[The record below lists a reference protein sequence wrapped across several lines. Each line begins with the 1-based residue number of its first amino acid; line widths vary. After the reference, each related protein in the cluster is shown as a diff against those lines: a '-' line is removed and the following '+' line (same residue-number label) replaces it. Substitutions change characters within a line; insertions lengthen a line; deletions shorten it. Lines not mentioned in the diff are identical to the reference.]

1 VCGAG
6 LVAITYVLVRHAG
19 VTSTHTYG
27 PVVATKGSSASRA
40 PLPKLPTLQRLQSQ
54 ALVRQHASDV
64 HELLV
69 WSLVALGLMTV
80 ASMLLGWLLAGRV
93 LRPLRTMTATT
104 RRISQE
110 NLHERLALQGP
121 EDELTELSDTI
132 DGLLARLEEAF
143 EAQRRFVANA
153 SHELRTPLARI
164 RTALDVA
171 VGKPA
176 PIPPQVS
183 ELDRKIR
190 EGLDRSD
197 RLLESFLELSRAQ
210 HSQLGERAVVSLEE
224 IVTASLQTHRP
235 EIAAKRITVE
245 QELRRASA
253 GGSPTLLARMVD
265 NVIDDAIRH
274 NTTAGWIRVEIHDG
288 PGSARLTVESG
299 GAPIDED
306 KLRELAQPFRRLGA
320 DRTGSQDG
328 VGLGLSIV
336 QAIATAHGGTLT
348 LHARPRGGLQVA
360 IELPREPSTVQE
372 GCG

>member
-1 VCGAG
+1 
-6 LVAITYVLVRHAG
+6 
-19 VTSTHTYG
+19 
-27 PVVATKGSSASRA
+27 VVATTGSSTVTT
-40 PLPKLPTLQRLQSQ
+40 PLPKLPSLQGLQRQD
-54 ALVRQHASDV
+54 LVRQHSSDV

-69 WSLVALGLMTV
+69 WSLVALGAMTV

-121 EDELTELSDTI
+121 EDELKELSDTI

-153 SHELRTPLARI
+153 SHELRTPLTRI

-176 PIPPQVS
+176 PIPLQVS

-190 EGLDRSD
+190 EGLDRTD

-210 HSQLGERAVVSLEE
+210 HGQPAERAAVSLDE
-224 IVTASLQTHRP
+224 IVAASLQTHQP
-235 EIAAKRITVE
+235 EIAAKRLAVE
-245 QELRRASA
+245 HELRSA
-253 GGSPTLLARMVD
+253 TVSGSPTLLTRMVENLID
-265 NVIDDAIRH
+265 NAIRH
-274 NTTAGWIRVEIHDG
+274 NTTGGWIRVESHDG
-288 PGSARLTVESG
+288 PGSARLTVDSG
-299 GAPIDED
+299 GAPIDQD
-306 KLRELAQPFRRLGA
+306 KLGELAQPFRRLGA
-320 DRTGSQDG
+320 ERTGSEDG

-336 QAIATAHGGTLT
+336 QAIATAHSGTLT
-348 LHARPRGGLQVA
+348 LHARPQGGLRVA
-360 IELPREPSTVQE
+360 IELPRNPTTVQA
-372 GCG
+372 GSPR